1 MPQMFGD
8 VYLAVTVERLYIFPC
23 LSSFFQQLK
32 ILLIIVNNCVIT
44 RGLQSL
50 DLCLKLLQTKFEDF
64 MHELDTSE
72 HRVTRVFAMAD
83 SMLSNG
89 HFEADNI
96 RQRRVDIQQLWAELI
111 EVAKARQ
118 EVCVYLICEFVHR
131 VMKYNFH
138 L

>member
-1 MPQMFGD
+1 M
-8 VYLAVTVERLYIFPC
+8 
-23 LSSFFQQLK
+23 
-32 ILLIIVNNCVIT
+32 IIVNNCVIT

-83 SMLSNG
+83 SMLSTG